1 METTVTPPPRFTT
14 RVGASEPGHGWAWP
28 LTVVLHGL
36 AAAAVVI
43 VPLLGEELA
52 APRERFR
59 GPGLLRGAGPRA
71 GAPPRRL
78 HLRQRSARR
87 RRA

>member
-43 VPLLGEELA
+43 VPLLGEELLPPENASVARAFAIAISA
-52 APRERFR
+52 AASSPV
-59 GPGLLRGAGPRA
+59 
-71 GAPPRRL
+71 
-78 HLRQRSARR
+78 SARR
-87 RRA
+87 AAA